1 MSRKTTSGPIRDKER
16 TKKKFLDAVGKI
28 LSKDGFTG
36 LNVSKIA
43 MKANVDRKLI
53 YEYFGGLEGLIKEY
67 LNSRDYWKVSLDQRD
82 AVVEKSKRD
91 FGKQTLYD
99 LLDRQFDSL
108 MGNKEMRQVINWGL
122 SENLQPLKE
131 LNIEREMLG
140 EELFSKV
147 TDDHFE
153 GKDKNLR
160 AIAGIAISSVY
171 YLTLQAR
178 MSGATM
184 CGIDINTKEGEEEIK
199 KTLKQMIE
207 WAYS

>member
-82 AVVEKSKRD
+82 AVVEKSKKD

-207 WAYS
+207 WAYG

>member
-1 MSRKTTSGPIRDKER
+1 MPRKTTSGPIRDKER

-28 LSKDGFTG
+28 LTKDGFTG

-67 LNSRDYWKVSLDQRD
+67 LNSRDYWRVSLDQKD
-82 AVVEKSKRD
+82 VIIETSKID
-91 FGKQTLYD
+91 FGKQMVYD

-108 MGNKEMRQVINWGL
+108 MVNKEMRQIINWGL

-131 LNIEREMLG
+131 LNVEREMLG
-140 EELFSKV
+140 EELFSNV
-147 TDDHFE
+147 TDHHFKN
-153 GKDKNLR
+153 KDKNLR
-160 AIAGIAISSVY
+160 AIVGIAISSIY
-171 YLTLQAR
+171 YLTLQAK

-184 CGIDINTKEGEEEIK
+184 CGIDINSKEGEAEIK
-199 KTLKQMIE
+199 KALKQIIE
-207 WAYS
+207 WAYD